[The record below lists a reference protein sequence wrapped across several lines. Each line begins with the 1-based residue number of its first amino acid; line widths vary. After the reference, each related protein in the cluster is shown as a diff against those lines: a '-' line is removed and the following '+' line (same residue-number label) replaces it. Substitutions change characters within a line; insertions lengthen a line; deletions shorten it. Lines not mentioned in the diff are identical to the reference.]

1 MPLQF
6 FDIQAKTVKFVNEN
20 KDPVKQLEQ
29 QNAEL
34 LLDLAT
40 KDARIE
46 ELELIQANLV
56 LELTTK
62 GVI

>member
-29 QNAEL
+29 QNAEIL
-34 LLDLAT
+34 IELAN
-40 KDARIE
+40 KELIIA
-46 ELELIQANLV
+46 ELEQIQAQL
-56 LELTTK
+56 LIDLSTK
-62 GVI
+62 GVV

>member
-6 FDIQAKTVKFVNEN
+6 FDIKAQTVKFVNEN
-20 KDPVKQLEQ
+20 KDPIQQLEQ

-34 LLDLAT
+34 LLDLVT
-40 KDARIE
+40 KDIRIE
-46 ELELIQANLV
+46 ELEQTQA
-56 LELTTK
+56 ELFLDLAEK

>member
-29 QNAEL
+29 QNAVMLVEL
-34 LLDLAT
+34 VDKEL
-40 KDARIE
+40 RIA
-46 ELELIQANLV
+46 ELEQIQAQL
-56 LELTTK
+56 LIDLSTK
-62 GVI
+62 GVV

>member
-1 MPLQF
+1 VPLQF
-6 FDIQAKTVKFVNEN
+6 IDIKDKKVKFVNED
-20 KDPVKQLEQ
+20 KDPIKQLEQ

-34 LLDLAT
+34 LLDLAVKDT
-40 KDARIE
+40 KIE

-56 LELTTK
+56 LELATK